1 MGPQAVSFV
10 ERLSSFRGSQ
20 CIETIGRVICGT
32 SSSVLCRE
40 VPISVGPLSEV
51 QPYDNIKHTG

>member
-20 CIETIGRVICGT
+20 CIETIWRVIYGT

-40 VPISVGPLSEV
+40 VVLF
-51 QPYDNIKHTG
+51 